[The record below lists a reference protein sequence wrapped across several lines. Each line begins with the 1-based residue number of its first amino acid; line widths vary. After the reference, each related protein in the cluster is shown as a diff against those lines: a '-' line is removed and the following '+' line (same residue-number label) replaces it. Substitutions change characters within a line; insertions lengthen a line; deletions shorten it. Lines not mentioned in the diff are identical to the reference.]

1 MTSDFASMK
10 AKGARTVITFD
21 ICGDGKSASFYERTW
36 IIFTAPD
43 MSLTITVRKLQMPF
57 PPQGMQAFLS
67 SLSLGL
73 CIILASSFAGDSIPR
88 MQRRDE
94 RTSVHKYRF

>member
-21 ICGDGKSASFYERTW
+21 ICGDGKSASFYERTCFFF
-36 IIFTAPD
+36 FTAPD
-43 MSLTITVRKLQMPF
+43 MSLTITVRQFQMPF

-73 CIILASSFAGDSIPR
+73 CIILASRLRAIR
-88 MQRRDE
+88 
-94 RTSVHKYRF
+94 YRECRP